1 MKAIR
6 SHALL
11 LRTVAYGES
20 DLIVTL
26 LTETDGKLGARLR
39 GGRKSSKRAAGGIE
53 PFHTIEASLEDRGG
67 ELLTLKE
74 CRLVTVRAGLVG
86 SLEAMEAAGTALRWA
101 RHLLPVRHKEPRA
114 WSTLV
119 RLLDELDRGGA
130 VSRGLLALAGLHLL
144 ASVGYALELERC
156 VVCGRPCPEGALAF
170 VDATRGGLV
179 CRSCGGGGRVLDARL
194 RALGARAQRAG
205 DDDAQAESDWLVPPP
220 SLTAAQTDDLLAV
233 LADAMA
239 AHTGLDPS
247 R

>member
-1 MKAIR
+1 VKTVL

-39 GGRKSSKRAAGGIE
+39 GGRKSSKRASGGIE
-53 PFHTIEASLEDRGG
+53 PFHTIEATLEDRGG

-86 SLEAMEAAGTALRWA
+86 SLEGMDAAGTVLRWA
-101 RHLLPVRHKEPRA
+101 RHLLPVRHKEPLA
-114 WSTLV
+114 WATLV
-119 RLLDELDRGGA
+119 RLLDALDRGG
-130 VSRGLLALAGLHLL
+130 VPPRGLLALSGLHLL

-156 VVCGRPCPEGALAF
+156 VVCERPCPDGAPAF
-170 VDATRGGLV
+170 VDAARGGLV
-179 CRSCGGGGRVLDARL
+179 CRSCGGGGRVLDARV
-194 RALGARAQRAG
+194 RALAARAQRQ
-205 DDDAQAESDWLVPPP
+205 DDGEAEWLSPPDWL
-220 SLTAAQTDDLLAV
+220 TATQTNDLLAI

-247 R
+247 K